1 MEEAGMAFG
10 NYTAGDKTLGTVK
23 FKFLASQFV
32 ANTPMRIF
40 IYAATG
46 TMGVNAVPT
55 GSPLAHSDDLWPFT
69 FGAVAPYKG
78 TVITATFSGA
88 NRINLVADSAYVAV
102 ASYANFN
109 FATDICMIMK
119 GLIPPNGLPSGN
131 AVKRLSGGAWTAH
144 TDFGY
149 AFEVNDVYD
158 MPVSPYFDLISEAG
172 HIGAAGATGDTGPAG
187 GPTGPTGYTG
197 YTGAGT
203 TGTTGYTGPLGPT
216 GYTGP
221 IGPTGY
227 TGLASTVTGP
237 TGFTGPIGPTGY
249 TGPAATLS
257 KSFVITNPTASSD
270 LPLWRVPVAITISA
284 VHLLCKT
291 QAIVGQMWQYDT
303 NGLNGSTVGTDITG
317 IVDTNVN
324 NGAMAGASISANN
337 YLGWQT
343 TSATAGATYAVI
355 TIEYTIT

>member
-1 MEEAGMAFG
+1 
-10 NYTAGDKTLGTVK
+10 
-23 FKFLASQFV
+23 
-32 ANTPMRIF
+32 
-40 IYAATG
+40 
-46 TMGVNAVPT
+46 
-55 GSPLAHSDDLWPFT
+55 
-69 FGAVAPYKG
+69 
-78 TVITATFSGA
+78 
-88 NRINLVADSAYVAV
+88 
-102 ASYANFN
+102 
-109 FATDICMIMK
+109 MIMK

-187 GPTGPTGYTG
+187 
-197 YTGAGT
+197 
-203 TGTTGYTGPLGPT
+203 GPT